1 MNATDVE
8 RLVPHLGCH
17 HHSTNEKEEEKSS
30 RCIELLQS
38 STSSLTSNSSEIATA
53 CQGASKELL
62 CHNLKQSKCQENDV
76 ICQLMHKVRNYLR
89 THYDEHQQ
97 PKKQRPSRPI
107 SQMKKVTLET
117 SFIFTKGT
125 FHLLLSAKS
134 VWDFLSIT
142 SGIMSS

>member
-1 MNATDVE
+1 MVVCRNMNATDVE

-17 HHSTNEKEEEKSS
+17 HSTNEGPQGLNKS

-38 STSSLTSNSSEIATA
+38 STSSLTLSSAEGGNSSEIATA

-107 SQMKKVTLET
+107 SQMKKVTIRLH
-117 SFIFTKGT
+117 FI
-125 FHLLLSAKS
+125 
-134 VWDFLSIT
+134 
-142 SGIMSS
+142 SSTRTVCH